1 MRNLRKSISLSVAI
15 GLAGVAALLPQAAN
29 AIEVNAAVQQAI
41 LNNPEVLAK
50 LHQFRGA
57 GQDVNVGRSGYMPT
71 VDLSYESNRQRYD
84 YPSTVAVADQ
94 NYTTRG
100 WKLTL
105 NQNLFQGLQTY
116 NTVKQL
122 GYDEQARYFD
132 FLDTSESIAL
142 QTVQAYQDVLR
153 YRQLLDT
160 AQENYAIHKGIFEQI
175 SQKVQAGVGRRVD
188 LEQAAGRLA
197 LAETNLITDT
207 SNLHDVSA
215 RYARLTGT
223 QAPAQLSEVPSMKD
237 ALPAN
242 PDLIKNAVARN
253 PAYLSTLASVRSAT
267 AEVNVRR
274 GAFSPTLDLQASK
287 APTDNYNGYNG
298 RSNIS
303 SVAVIFNM
311 NLFRGGADRARLG
324 SAAEKLNATKDQR
337 EKVCRDM
344 RQTLSIANNNIIK
357 LKDQM
362 ESLRQHQLST
372 EKARDAYRKQF
383 DIGQRTLLDVLD
395 SENELFDAQRAYIN
409 AQSDYKVAEATVLAN
424 SGRLLETLKLKPV
437 EDFKTDNSLSEEE
450 QNACDTSYTPPP
462 VIDVKS
468 IAARQY
474 TAATAEAQ
482 AAPQAAPLSA
492 QPVKA
497 AKPKAKK
504 KKPVASAAN

>member
-15 GLAGVAALLPQAAN
+15 GLAGVAALLPQQAS
-29 AIEVNAAVQQAI
+29 AIEVTAAVQQAI

-57 GQDVNVGRSGYMPT
+57 GQDVNVGRAGYMPT

-100 WKLTL
+100 WKLSL
-105 NQNLFQGLQTY
+105 SQNLFQGLQTY

-122 GYDEQARYFD
+122 GYDEQAKYFD
-132 FLDTSESIAL
+132 FLDSTESMAL

-153 YRQLLDT
+153 YRQLLDS

-197 LAETNLITDT
+197 LAESNLITDT
-207 SNLHDVSA
+207 SNLHDVSV
-215 RYARLTGT
+215 RYARLTGSD
-223 QAPAQLSEVPSMKD
+223 APAQLSEIPSMKA
-237 ALPAN
+237 ALPAS
-242 PDLIKNAVARN
+242 PDLIKNAVVRN
-253 PAYLSTLASVRSAT
+253 PAYLSALSSVRSAQ

-287 APTDNYNGYNG
+287 APTDNYDGYNG
-298 RSNIS
+298 RTKIS

-324 SAAEKLNATKDQR
+324 SAAEKLNTTKDLR
-337 EKVCRDM
+337 DKVCRDM
-344 RQTLSIANNNIIK
+344 RQTLSIANNNIVK

-409 AQSDYKVAEATVLAN
+409 AQSDYKLAEATVLAN
-424 SGRLLETLKLKPV
+424 SGSLLQTLKLKPV
-437 EDFKTDNSLSEEE
+437 EDFKTDSSLNEEE
-450 QNACDTSYTPPP
+450 QNACNTAYTPPA
-462 VIDVKS
+462 VVDVKS

-474 TAATAEAQ
+474 TAAAAEPL
-482 AAPQAAPLSA
+482 AAAVPAAPLT
-492 QPVKA
+492 
-497 AKPKAKK
+497 AKPLKAKAKAKK
-504 KKPVASAAN
+504 PLASAAN